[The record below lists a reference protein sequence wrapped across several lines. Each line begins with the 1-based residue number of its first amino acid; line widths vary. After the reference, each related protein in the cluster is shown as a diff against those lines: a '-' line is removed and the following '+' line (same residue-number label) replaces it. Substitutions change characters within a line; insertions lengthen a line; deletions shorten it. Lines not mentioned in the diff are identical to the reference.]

1 MMTRPYKERQV
12 YSIEAGD
19 YVGQMFVV
27 VDIQDDYI
35 GCLRLPDVKNIKVP
49 KVDFDRGRNIGI
61 MKYIEKLPRVVYSVS
76 EAQYT
81 KNKNEDS
88 NN

>member
-1 MMTRPYKERQV
+1 MVKTPYKQGEI

-27 VDIQDDYI
+27 VDITNDSV
-35 GCLRLPDVKNIKVP
+35 GCLRLPDMDNIKVP
-49 KVDFDRGRNIGI
+49 IESFDHGRNTGI
-61 MKYIEKLPRVVYSVS
+61 IVLSEKLPRSVYKVS
-76 EAQYT
+76 KAQYF
-81 KNKNEDS
+81 KNEDA